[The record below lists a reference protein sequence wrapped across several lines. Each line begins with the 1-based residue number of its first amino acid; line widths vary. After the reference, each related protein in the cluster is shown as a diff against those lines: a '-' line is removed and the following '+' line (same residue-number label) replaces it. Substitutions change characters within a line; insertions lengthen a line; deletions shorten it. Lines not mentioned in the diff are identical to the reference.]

1 LRGIEHWPGVVG
13 IEATGEQFAHDAME
27 GVLNVVEGVERRQLP
42 VADFSATSVAGE
54 REALA

>member
-1 LRGIEHWPGVVG
+1 VVG

-42 VADFSATSVAGE
+42 VADFSATSVTCE